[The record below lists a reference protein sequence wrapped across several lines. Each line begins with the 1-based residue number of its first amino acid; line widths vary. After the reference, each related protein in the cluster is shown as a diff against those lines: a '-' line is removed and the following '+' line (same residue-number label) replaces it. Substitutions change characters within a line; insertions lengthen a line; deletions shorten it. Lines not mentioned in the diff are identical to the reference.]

1 MDFFRT
7 YRCSVFL
14 KQITDSKHKY
24 LKRTRLKT
32 SSVPDREILR
42 LKWNLKYP
50 YIFNFIDLFD
60 FFKNTFKLVQSIIQS
75 KPNYCMYFQNK
86 FKLVQSIASLFKKG
100 KKNRMSNKNQ
110 DLYYWTKRNQGS
122 IYFSSQCLQVW
133 QILKAD
139 SASCKRGKF
148 YHQWPWWK
156 KALEWLKGLQMF
168 RPSKNFRGFIDPQRY
183 LGALGFKWPP
193 GGFKGHWGHRI

>member
-1 MDFFRT
+1 MRFWGWNEIWNILTFSILLIFLT
-7 YRCSVFL
+7 FL
-14 KQITDSKHKY
+14 KTHSNLFKASFNQSQIIACIF
-24 LKRTRLKT
+24 KT
-32 SSVPDREILR
+32 SS
-42 LKWNLKYP
+42 N
-50 YIFNFIDLFD
+50 
-60 FFKNTFKLVQSIIQS
+60 
-75 KPNYCMYFQNK
+75 
-86 FKLVQSIASLFKKG
+86 LFKALHHCSKKE

-193 GGFKGHWGHRI
+193 GGFKGHWCHRL

>member
-100 KKNRMSNKNQ
+100 KKIEWATRIK
-110 DLYYWTKRNQGS
+110 
-122 IYFSSQCLQVW
+122 IY
-133 QILKAD
+133 IT
-139 SASCKRGKF
+139 
-148 YHQWPWWK
+148 
-156 KALEWLKGLQMF
+156 ELKGTKVQYTSELSVLASMTD
-168 RPSKNFRGFIDPQRY
+168 S
-183 LGALGFKWPP
+183 
-193 GGFKGHWGHRI
+193 